1 MNRMT
6 TGSASETKHTNQ
18 GVSVLREHHM
28 SIRLTSVTTSGAK
41 TAVPRGICN
50 AKTPSGCRFKPT
62 TFGKFVKLC
71 NANII
76 DATAIGIDSHSFL
89 NAFNYCQ
96 AIISTLPIAWSTFLA
111 FMTIG
116 SAFSQKTFHF
126 NITLSQKRIRHLLW
140 SFYYHITFSFRL
152 QDAVMRKVVR
162 LFLVSVRFITHIML
176 YPMVIQTKN
185 RRKQT

>member
-76 DATAIGIDSHSFL
+76 DATAIGIEILPGDHQHLADRSKYFFGLHDNRLRFFAEDVPLQHNIIPKTHTPPPVVFL
-89 NAFNYCQ
+89 
-96 AIISTLPIAWSTFLA
+96 
-111 FMTIG
+111 
-116 SAFSQKTFHF
+116 
-126 NITLSQKRIRHLLW
+126 LS
-140 SFYYHITFSFRL
+140 YHIFLPLARCSYAKSCSFI
-152 QDAVMRKVVR
+152 
-162 LFLVSVRFITHIML
+162 SC
-176 YPMVIQTKN
+176 
-185 RRKQT
+185 